1 MSFDGEKILYLED
14 TDFDEETLLYNG
26 VPLTKGKFFIMI
38 QADYCGYCKT
48 AKPAF
53 IEASRRAGGLHL
65 GGIIFAT
72 IHSDSKNDS
81 ERNLGKQIG
90 RSLGISGIPVFLL
103 FDAEKK
109 KFTKYDGNR
118 TTEAMLEFLGSV

>member
-48 AKPAF
+48 AKHAF
-53 IEASRRAGGLHL
+53 I
-65 GGIIFAT
+65 
-72 IHSDSKNDS
+72 
-81 ERNLGKQIG
+81 
-90 RSLGISGIPVFLL
+90 
-103 FDAEKK
+103 
-109 KFTKYDGNR
+109 
-118 TTEAMLEFLGSV
+118 